1 MKLKEL
7 LKNVAVTA
15 FEGPSEVDI
24 VAVDIDS
31 RQVNKGHLFAA
42 IKGTQ
47 TDGHIYI
54 SKAIELGAAA
64 ILCEEMPSDRK
75 AGICYVQV
83 SI

>member
-47 TDGHIYI
+47 TDGHI
-54 SKAIELGAAA
+54 
-64 ILCEEMPSDRK
+64 
-75 AGICYVQV
+75 
-83 SI
+83 